1 MIYVDTPI
9 GRVPVGAVWLLCARC
24 GEHFPAT
31 ALRPAIGDE
40 DTSLLCET
48 CFELDTKEKLEALV
62 SHRGW
67 TKRFEDGQWYYYPPD
82 EVNKLNIHKKDH
94 RDEVG
99 E

>member
-31 ALRPAIGDE
+31 ALRQPLGDE
-40 DTSLLCET
+40 GTENPPLLCRN
-48 CFELDTKEKLEALV
+48 CFLEVCEEQLDELVACC
-62 SHRGW
+62 GW
-67 TKRFEDGQWYYYPPD
+67 TKRFEDGQWYYYPP
-82 EVNKLNIHKKDH
+82 E
-94 RDEVG
+94 EVG